1 MSIPYSIL
9 SSNDSKIIS
18 NTTIQYYQN
27 FAKSILK
34 NKKIYLKKN
43 HKDNFFSNNEEEL
56 SILPDEYSK
65 IIFDWFSELP
75 LNRKIQLCSI
85 NNKWLSRIINQ
96 LIHLYNPNLIKSNNK
111 YSFTKKSN
119 ISRIG

>member
-65 IIFDWFSELP
+65 IIFDWFSKY
-75 LNRKIQLCSI
+75 NYVQL
-85 NNKWLSRIINQ
+85 IINGYQ
-96 LIHLYNPNLIKSNNK
+96 E
-111 YSFTKKSN
+111 
-119 ISRIG
+119 